1 MAADNTVTTT
11 MGRMGM
17 DRAIDGGYAEYP
29 SVFEPAGQVRVEVD
43 EVVVGVGGTRCD
55 AGDGAD
61 GVGGAC
67 FGGFVPVLGSIL
79 IKGLSWLVSSRWVIH
94 CGMFEKEGRFVWPG
108 CRRRVEIG
116 GEYVNTIRDETQV
129 LCWLEAKIGRVF

>member
-61 GVGGAC
+61 GVGGRVFWGVCAGAGKY
-67 FGGFVPVLGSIL
+67 FD
-79 IKGLSWLVSSRWVIH
+79 KGLELVGIVTLGDSLRYVR
-94 CGMFEKEGRFVWPG
+94 K
-108 CRRRVEIG
+108 G
-116 GEYVNTIRDETQV
+116 GTVCMAG
-129 LCWLEAKIGRVF
+129 L